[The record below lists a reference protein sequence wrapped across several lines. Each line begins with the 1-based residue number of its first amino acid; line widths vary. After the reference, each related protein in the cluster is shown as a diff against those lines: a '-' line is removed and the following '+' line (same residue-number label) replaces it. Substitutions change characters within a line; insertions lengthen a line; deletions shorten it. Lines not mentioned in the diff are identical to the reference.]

1 MSIKMDLNLYR
12 VFVQVYESD
21 TLVIASERLHISQ
34 SAVSH
39 ALGRLRQHFDDDLFI
54 KEGRKLVATAFARR
68 LYPQVKQAV
77 NSLTMAT
84 EQSTIDTL
92 IAQTKQITIA
102 MNDEIE
108 LVLLPLL
115 LQKFASQAPHIRLN
129 SVRLQREKMN
139 KQLRLG
145 LVDVAIDVSRSTPD
159 SLYQKPLLSDE
170 FVVLSNANYQEN
182 EISEKQISD
191 NNISSISMDTYLN
204 AQHIVVSSRPTGK
217 SVEDIRLAQL
227 GYHRQI
233 AVRCQHYNSAVRL
246 LQQMSTPYMLTLPKL
261 LAKSLHTDNLIE
273 CNVPIDIADLALH
286 LYWHKE
292 MDKDLLNIWVRGQI
306 LA

>member
-1 MSIKMDLNLYR
+1 MDLNLYR

-115 LQKFASQAPHIRLN
+115 LQKFASHAPHIRLN
-129 SVRLQREKMN
+129 SVRLEREKMN

-145 LVDVAIDVSRSTPD
+145 LVDVAIDVTRSTPD

-292 MDKDLLNIWVRGQI
+292 MDKDILNIWVRGQI

>member
-1 MSIKMDLNLYR
+1 MDLNLYK

-39 ALGRLRQHFDDDLFI
+39 ALGRLRQNFDDELFV

-68 LYPQVKQAV
+68 LYPQIKQAI
-77 NSLTMAT
+77 NTLAMAT
-84 EQSTIDTL
+84 EQSNIDTL
-92 IAQTKQITIA
+92 IAQTKQVTIA

-108 LVLLPLL
+108 RVLLPLL
-115 LQKFASQAPHIRLN
+115 LQKFASQVSHIRLN
-129 SVRLQREKMN
+129 SVRLEREKMS

-145 LVDVAIDVSRSTPD
+145 QVDVAIDVIRSTPNH
-159 SLYQKPLLSDE
+159 LYQKPLLTDK
-170 FVVLSNANYQEN
+170 FVVLSNSNYHKK
-182 EISEKQISD
+182 EITI
-191 NNISSISMDTYLN
+191 DTYLN

-233 AVRCQHYNSAVRL
+233 AVRCQHYDSAVRL
-246 LQQMSTPYMLTLPKL
+246 LQQTSTAYLLTLPKL
-261 LAKSLHTDNLIE
+261 LAESLQADNLAQ
-273 CNVPIDIADLALH
+273 CKFPLDIADLALH

-292 MDKDLLNIWVRGQI
+292 MNENLLNAWVREQI
-306 LA
+306 LG

>member
-129 SVRLQREKMN
+129 SVRLEREKMN

-145 LVDVAIDVSRSTPD
+145 LVDVAIDVTRSTPD
-159 SLYQKPLLSDE
+159 NLYQKPLLSDE
-170 FVVLSNANYQEN
+170 FVVLSNANYHEN
-182 EISEKQISD
+182 EIVEKQISE

-261 LAKSLHTDNLIE
+261 LAKSLHTNNLIE

-292 MDKDLLNIWVRGQI
+292 MDKNLLNAWVRGQI